1 MDDVLDVI
9 EAFVDGEAIDP
20 AELKRALTDDRGR
33 DYLIDLLALRA
44 VVGGPATARSL
55 TAAAEPAFAGVRF
68 AWARWLPAAAAIA
81 LIGGITGYVAGT
93 RSAASPS
100 PTATMLV
107 VPSAP
112 APTRVIQLRNGV
124 DWNEKA
130 GGN

>member
-1 MDDVLDVI
+1 MDDVMDVI
-9 EAFVDGEAIDP
+9 EAFVDGEAINP
-20 AELKRALTDDRGR
+20 PELKRALADDRGR

-44 VVGGPATARSL
+44 VVGGPATARL
-55 TAAAEPAFAGVRF
+55 VTVAAVPVRAGAGVR
-68 AWARWLPAAAAIA
+68 WARWLPAAAAVA

-93 RSAASPS
+93 RSAASAS

-124 DWNEKA
+124 DWIEKA